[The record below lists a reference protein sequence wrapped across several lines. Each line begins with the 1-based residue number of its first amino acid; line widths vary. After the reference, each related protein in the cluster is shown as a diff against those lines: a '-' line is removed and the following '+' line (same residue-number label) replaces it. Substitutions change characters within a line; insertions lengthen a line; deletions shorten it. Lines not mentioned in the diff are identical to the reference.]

1 MTGPEFIFML
11 TRADRTVPDAMDRL
25 ADVLASGVRHVGFKD
40 VGLPLPAL
48 RQLADAIRL
57 GGAALY
63 LEVVSLDAASEAAS
77 ARAAVELGVDCLLGG
92 TRPEVVLP
100 AIART
105 GIRYYPFAGRI
116 AGHPSVLEG
125 TEAEIVDSAR
135 RLAALDGV
143 HGLDLL
149 AYRFRGDAPA
159 LARAVCASVSKP
171 VIVAGSID
179 RPDRVA
185 AVLRAGAVAF
195 TVGTAALDGA
205 FPARSPALAHQ
216 IEAIQDALAV
226 AMAGPASPTERST
239 IIMDKVNL
247 AQAFATFSDHWSP
260 KVAGDVG
267 DFQVK
272 LAKFKGP
279 FHWHHHE
286 REDELFLVVQGR
298 LRMGLRGRPAVDLD
312 PGEFIIVPH
321 GVEHL
326 PEALTDE
333 CHVVLLEPNTT
344 LNTGNVEN
352 ERTVRTLGR
361 IA

>member
-1 MTGPEFIFML
+1 M
-11 TRADRTVPDAMDRL
+11 
-25 ADVLASGVRHVGFKD
+25 
-40 VGLPLPAL
+40 GLPLPDL
-48 RQLADAIRL
+48 RRLADAIRS
-57 GGAALY
+57 GGATIY

-77 ARAAVELGVDCLLGG
+77 ARAAVELGVDRLLGG
-92 TRPEVVLP
+92 TRLDVVLP
-100 AIART
+100 AIVGT
-105 GIRYYPFAGRI
+105 GIRYYPFAGSVV
-116 AGHPSVLEG
+116 GHPSVLEG
-125 TEAEIVDSAR
+125 TVAEVVASAR

-149 AYRFRGDAPA
+149 AYRFRSDAPA
-159 LARAVCASVSKP
+159 LVRAVCAAVSKP

-185 AVLRAGAVAF
+185 TVLRAGAAAF

-216 IEAIQDALAV
+216 IEAIQDALA
-226 AMAGPASPTERST
+226 AATTNPPSHIEKGTT
-239 IIMDKVNL
+239 MDEVNL

-272 LAKFKGP
+272 LAKFKGS

-298 LRMGLRGRPAVDLD
+298 LRMGFRDRPAVDLR

-326 PEALTDE
+326 PEALGDE
-333 CHVVLLEPNTT
+333 CHVLLLEPNTT

-352 ERTVRTLGR
+352 ERTVRDLGR
-361 IA
+361 VG

>member
-1 MTGPEFIFML
+1 VTRPEFIFML
-11 TRADRTVPDAMDRL
+11 TRADRTVPDAVDRL
-25 ADVLASGVRHVGFKD
+25 AEVLASGVRHIGFKD
-40 VGLPLPAL
+40 IGLPLPEL
-48 RQLADAIRL
+48 HRLAKAIRQ
-57 GGAALY
+57 GGAAVY

-77 ARAAVELGVDCLLGG
+77 ARVAVELGVDCLLGG
-92 TRPEVVLP
+92 TRPDVVLP
-100 AIART
+100 VIAGT

-116 AGHPSVLEG
+116 MGHPSVLEG
-125 TEAEIVDSAR
+125 TEAEIVASAR
-135 RLAALDGV
+135 RIANLDGV

-149 AYRFRGDAPA
+149 AYRFGGDVRA
-159 LARAVCASVSKP
+159 LIQAVCTAVAKP

-179 RPDRVA
+179 RPDRVTA
-185 AVLRAGAVAF
+185 AVHAGAAAF

-205 FPARSPALAHQ
+205 FPARSASLAHQ
-216 IEAIQDALAV
+216 IEAIQKALA
-226 AMAGPASPTERST
+226 AASAISNSSIERGTS
-239 IIMDKVNL
+239 MNKVNL
-247 AQAFATFSDHWSP
+247 AEAFAKFSDFWNP
-260 KVAGDVG
+260 KIAGDVG

-298 LRMGLRGRPAVDLD
+298 LRMGFRDRAALDLD

-333 CHVVLLEPNTT
+333 CHVLLLEPNTT

-352 ERTVRTLGR
+352 ERTVQSLRR